1 MTNLMY
7 APSDKLTPR
16 SDLHL
21 IPTPGPNR
29 RGVPLNGNSTH
40 RPYPFHTYVDQVEE
54 SLQFHG
60 FDIMAEEYVVT
71 QDNQQFFGLME
82 IQPHAT
88 DVAVIE
94 AKGWRINVGLRGS
107 HNQTLPRGLLLGSSV
122 IVCSNLCFH
131 GNIGQFK
138 TMQTT
143 HMAQRLPFLIRECLT
158 HVPEMIEDQDMA
170 FDRMKEREI
179 SITDVKASLVTL
191 LDRNGLSAPQLGKAW
206 QEWKK
211 PSFDHGSDPSVWK
224 FFNACTQ
231 ALKPGGDNVN
241 MVTIEQRSQVVSEYC
256 TALAA

>member
-21 IPTPGPNR
+21 IPTPPPMGR
-29 RGVPLNGNSTH
+29 SH
-40 RPYPFHTYVDQVEE
+40 SPYPFHTYVDQVEE
-54 SLQFHG
+54 SLNFHN
-60 FDIMAEEYVVT
+60 FSVVDQEYVFT
-71 QDNQQFFGLME
+71 ADQQQFFGMME
-82 IQPHAT
+82 IVGNQVGAF
-88 DVAVIE
+88 DAE
-94 AKGWRINVGLRGS
+94 MKGWTIQVGLRGT

-131 GNIGQFK
+131 GNIGHFK
-138 TMQTT
+138 TKQTLDISN
-143 HMAQRLPFLIRECLT
+143 RLPFLIRECLT
-158 HVPEMIEDQDMA
+158 HIPEMVDEQDMM

-179 SITDVKASLVTL
+179 SDSDVRSSLVTL
-191 LDRNGLSAPQLGKAW
+191 LDRKGLSAPQLAKAR
-206 QEWKK
+206 QEWLQ
-211 PSFDHGSDPSVWK
+211 PSFDHGSDPSVWR

-241 MVTIEQRSQVVSEYC
+241 MALVEQRSQVVSEYC